1 MTATAEKTIDQP
13 ISLDT
18 VVRFLVT
25 TPFFSGLD
33 AAERGEVVRIM
44 EVKRLQND
52 EEIFHEGDPGDAW
65 YVVFEGKVK
74 VLKELEKGPSQVA
87 VLGPGACFG
96 EMAILDGM
104 ARSATVRADG
114 PLTMFKFRRARF
126 EELLEEGSLG
136 AYKLIAAMA
145 RLLSQR
151 QRELAQ
157 QVGDLLE
164 GKGTPTSVRSV
175 RMSIAEA
182 VGRSTISE

>member
-1 MTATAEKTIDQP
+1 VTATAETTIDQP

-18 VVRFLVT
+18 VVRFLVA

-74 VLKELEKGPSQVA
+74 VLKEMESGPSQVA
-87 VLGPGACFG
+87 TLGPGACFG
-96 EMAILDGM
+96 EMAIHDGM

-126 EELLEEGSLG
+126 EQLLEEGSLG

-157 QVGDLLE
+157 QVGELLA
-164 GKGTPTSVRSV
+164 GKGTPTAVKSMRA
-175 RMSIAEA
+175 SIVEA

>member
-1 MTATAEKTIDQP
+1 MDQP

-25 TPFFSGLD
+25 TPFFNGLD
-33 AAERGEVVRIM
+33 AAERGDVVRIM
-44 EVKRLQND
+44 EVKRLQDD

-74 VLKELEKGPSQVA
+74 VMKELETGPSQVA
-87 VLGPGACFG
+87 SLGAGACFG

-114 PLTMFKFRRARF
+114 PLTMFKFRRSRF
-126 EELLEEGSLG
+126 EELLDQGSLG
-136 AYKLIAAMA
+136 AYKLVAAMA
-145 RLLSQR
+145 KLLSQR

-157 QVGDLLE
+157 QVSSLLQ
-164 GKGTPTSVRSV
+164 GKGTPMSVKSSACVDR
-175 RMSIAEA
+175 E
-182 VGRSTISE
+182 GRRPVDDLRVALVFR